1 MLLLII
7 YRDRTD
13 TVGYKLSVIPFQNG
27 EPLAAPDNKTAV
39 TDIFAN
45 VDNSVCPQ
53 NCFRPVGIAFDSK
66 GRLFVSSDATGEIYV
81 VQKDTPPPGA
91 TSTAASAKPSSTS
104 GTAKRFGYSLA
115 ALVLAMGPFCLL
127 F

>member
-1 MLLLII
+1 MLLLTIH
-7 YRDRTD
+7 RDRTD
-13 TVGYKLSVIPFQNG
+13 PVGYKLSVIPFQNG
-27 EPLAAPDNKTAV
+27 EPLAAPDNNTAV

-81 VQKDTPPPGA
+81 VQKDTPPPGTTSTA
-91 TSTAASAKPSSTS
+91 TSTKPSSTS
-104 GTAKRFGYSLA
+104 GTAKHFAYSLVA
-115 ALVLAMGPFCLL
+115 VFLAIGPFCLL
-127 F
+127 L

>member
-1 MLLLII
+1 MLLLTI

-13 TVGYKLSVIPFQNG
+13 PVGYKLSVIPFHDG
-27 EPLAAPDNKTAV
+27 EPLATPDNNTAV

-53 NCFRPVGIAFDSK
+53 NCLRPVGIAFDSK

-81 VQKDTPPPGA
+81 VEKDTPPPGA

-104 GTAKRFGYSLA
+104 GTVKHFEYSLA
-115 ALVLAMGPFCLL
+115 TLVLALGLFCLL
-127 F
+127 Y